1 MQTAEDFSDLNVKM
15 KRNMQIYLDKCKYKE
30 EKKIKKSEEKY
41 HRIFFSHLCFK
52 MAEGNF

>member
-30 EKKIKKSEEKY
+30 EKK
-41 HRIFFSHLCFK
+41 
-52 MAEGNF
+52 